1 MLRSMT
7 GYGKELIS
15 LPEKIITIEIRT
27 LNSKLGD
34 INIKSPALY
43 REKDIEVRR
52 MLHEKLERGKID
64 FQLFVEN
71 IGDKSNFSINQSLAK
86 KYYKELKSLADDI
99 GEDDFDEFLPVLVKL
114 PDVLHP
120 EIEKLNPEEWE
131 VIKKT
136 INIALDKVDAY
147 RVEEGASLEKDL
159 IARIQ
164 YILNYLAEITI
175 YEQDRIKQKK
185 EDLLAA
191 LNSLKNDITID
202 KNRFEQELIYYLEKR
217 DITEEKIRLKK
228 HCEYFL
234 DTVNAPDSVGK
245 KLTFIVQ
252 EIGRE
257 INTLGAKAN
266 NAEIQKL
273 VVQMKDELEK
283 IREQLANIL

>member
-7 GYGKELIS
+7 GYGKELVS
-15 LPEKIITIEIRT
+15 LPEKTITIEIRT
-27 LNSKLGD
+27 LNSKLAD

-43 REKDIEVRR
+43 REKDIEVRHL
-52 MLHEKLERGKID
+52 LHEKLERGKID

-71 IGDKSNFSINQSLAK
+71 IGDKSNFSLNQSLAK
-86 KYYKELKSLADDI
+86 KYYNELKSLADDI

-120 EIEKLNPEEWE
+120 EIEKLNPEEWKI
-131 VIKKT
+131 IKKT
-136 INIALDKVDAY
+136 INIALDKVIAY
-147 RVEEGASLEKDL
+147 RIEEGSSLEKDL

-164 YILNYLAEITI
+164 FIIDYLSEITP
-175 YEQDRIKQKK
+175 YEQDRIKKKK
-185 EDLLAA
+185 EDLLTA
-191 LNSLKNDITID
+191 LNNVKNNITVD
-202 KNRFEQELIYYLEKR
+202 KNRFEQELIYYLEKL

-234 DTVNAPDSVGK
+234 DTVNVPGSVGK
-245 KLTFIVQ
+245 KLNFIVQ

-266 NAEIQKL
+266 NADIQKL

>member
-15 LPEKIITIEIRT
+15 LPEKTITIEIRT
-27 LNSKLGD
+27 LNSKLAD
-34 INIKSPALY
+34 INIKSPAVY
-43 REKDIEVRR
+43 REKDIEVRHL
-52 MLHEKLERGKID
+52 LHEKLERGKID

-71 IGDKSNFSINQSLAK
+71 IGDKSNFSLNQSLAK
-86 KYYKELKSLADDI
+86 KYYNELKSLADDI

-131 VIKKT
+131 DIKKT
-136 INIALDKVDAY
+136 INIALDKVIAY
-147 RVEEGASLEKDL
+147 RIEEGSSLEKDL

-164 YILNYLAEITI
+164 SIINYLSEIAP
-175 YEQDRIKQKK
+175 YEQDRIKKRR
-185 EDLLAA
+185 EDLLVT
-191 LNSLKNDITID
+191 LNNLKNSITVD
-202 KNRFEQELIYYLEKR
+202 KNRFEQELIYYMEKL

-234 DTVNAPDSVGK
+234 DTISRPGSVGK

-266 NAEIQKL
+266 NAEIQKI

>member
-234 DTVNAPDSVGK
+234 DTVNAPGSVGK

>member
-7 GYGKELIS
+7 GFGKELIS
-15 LPEKIITIEIRT
+15 MPEKIITIEIRT

-52 MLHEKLERGKID
+52 MLLEKLERGKID
-64 FQLFVEN
+64 FQLFVDN
-71 IGDKSNFSINQSLAK
+71 IGDKSNFSLNQSLAK

-136 INIALDKVDAY
+136 ISRVLDKVDAY
-147 RVEEGASLEKDL
+147 RVAEGSSLEKDL

-164 YILNYLAEITI
+164 FIIDYLSEITP
-175 YEQDRIKQKK
+175 YEQDRIKKKK
-185 EDLLAA
+185 EDLLTA
-191 LNSLKNDITID
+191 LNNVKNNITVD
-202 KNRFEQELIYYLEKR
+202 KNRFEQELIYYLEKL

-234 DTVNAPDSVGK
+234 DTINRPGSVGK

-266 NAEIQKL
+266 NADIQKL

>member
-7 GYGKELIS
+7 GYGKELVS
-15 LPEKIITIEIRT
+15 LPEKTITIEIRT
-27 LNSKLGD
+27 LNSKLAD
-34 INIKSPALY
+34 ITIKSPALY
-43 REKDIEVRR
+43 REKDIEVRHL
-52 MLHEKLERGKID
+52 LHEKLERGKID
-64 FQLFVEN
+64 FQLFIEN
-71 IGDKSNFSINQSLAK
+71 IGDKSNFSLNQSLAK
-86 KYYKELKSLADDI
+86 KYYKDLKSLADDI

-136 INIALDKVDAY
+136 INITLDKVIAY
-147 RVEEGASLEKDL
+147 RIEEGSSLEKDL

-164 YILNYLAEITI
+164 FIINYLSEIAP
-175 YEQDRIKQKK
+175 YEQDRIKKK
-185 EDLLAA
+185 REDLLAA
-191 LNSLKNDITID
+191 LNNLKNSITVD
-202 KNRFEQELIYYLEKR
+202 KNRFEQELIYYLEKL

-234 DTVNAPDSVGK
+234 DTVNAPGSVGK

>member
-71 IGDKSNFSINQSLAK
+71 IGDKSNFSLNQSLAK

-234 DTVNAPDSVGK
+234 DTVNAPGSVGK